1 MGRLFPKP
9 IPEIKNFPKAVAK
22 QQSSETFK
30 LPVGSTKARQAR
42 GGFRLGVFSRFEAET
57 WVLVVVS
64 IVTAYL
70 VLPPLYSVIQTS
82 LFTTKLTG
90 ELDEFTLSYYRDMFR
105 ELQVLGPFLNTVY
118 FSVGSAL
125 LATLLGGLVAWV
137 VTRTDSP
144 LRGLGYFT
152 AFASFGTPFILY
164 TIGWL
169 LILGKAGP
177 VNSWLRAFFD
187 HSGPAVNVYSMWG
200 MVFVEAL
207 LWSPFV
213 FLLLAASFRSMDPSL
228 EEASAVCGARVWQTL
243 RRISL
248 RLMLPAFF
256 SVLLLIFIRAFES
269 FEIPALVGLPG
280 DIRVLTTS
288 ILLDAQRMPPTYGRA
303 GAFAVLLML
312 VVACTLYFYFR
323 ITREASRFHTITGKG
338 YRPALIQL
346 GGWRYVTAAGL
357 LFYSFV
363 LLVLPFLIVLWAS
376 LLPFYMQPSLEA
388 ISKFTLKNYVTAI
401 YFPKITDSIKNSVLL
416 GLGSATAVMVLTTLA
431 SWILVRT
438 KLRGRWLLDLLTTL
452 PLLFPGIVMG
462 LAIMRFYLLVPIPIY
477 GTLWILLIAFI
488 TRYIPY
494 GIRYTHSGLLQ
505 LHRELEEAA
514 YTSGA
519 SWLNAM
525 RRITMPLLTPSF
537 LGGWVFIFL
546 LSAKELSMSILL
558 VSPQTP
564 VVSVAIYELWE
575 NGQVGELAAFGV
587 IWTTILV
594 SIAVAYYLF
603 ARRYGIQ
610 H

>member
-1 MGRLFPKP
+1 MAPR
-9 IPEIKNFPKAVAK
+9 
-22 QQSSETFK
+22 QRSETVDVA
-30 LPVGSTKARQAR
+30 LQSAGEGAAR
-42 GGFRLGVFSRFEAET
+42 GGWWLRAVSRFSAESY
-57 WVLVVVS
+57 VLILVS
-64 IVTAYL
+64 VVTAYL

-82 LFTTKLTG
+82 LFTTKFTG
-90 ELDEFTLSYYRDMFR
+90 ELDEFTLRYYQDLFR
-105 ELQVLGPFLNTVY
+105 ELQVFGPLLNTIY
-118 FSVGSAL
+118 FSVASAL
-125 LATLLGGLVAWV
+125 LATCIGGVVAWI
-137 VTRTDSP
+137 VTRTDAP

-169 LILGKAGP
+169 LLLGRAGP
-177 VNSWLRAFFD
+177 VNYWLRTLLNQSA
-187 HSGPAVNVYSMWG
+187 PVLNVYSLWG
-200 MVFVEAL
+200 MVFVESL

-213 FLLLAASFRSMDPSL
+213 FLMLAASFRSMDPSL
-228 EEASAVCGARVWQTL
+228 EEASAACGARVWQTL

-256 SVLLLIFIRAFES
+256 SVVLLIFIRAFES

-288 ILLDAQRMPPTYGRA
+288 ILLDAQRLPPSYGSA

-312 VVACTLYFYFR
+312 VVAVTLYVYFR
-323 ITREASRFHTITGKG
+323 VTREASKFHTITGKG
-338 YRPALIQL
+338 YRPAVIHL
-346 GGWRYVTAAGL
+346 GRWRYLAAAAL
-357 LFYSFV
+357 LLYSFV

-376 LLPFYMQPSLEA
+376 LLPFYMQPSIEA
-388 ISKFTLKNYVTAI
+388 FSMFTVKNFVTAI
-401 YFPKITDSIKNSVLL
+401 HFPKITDSIKNSILL
-416 GLGSATAVMVLTTLA
+416 GLGSASAVMLLTTFA

-462 LAIMRFYLLVPIPIY
+462 LAIMRFYLIVPIPIY
-477 GTLWILLIAFI
+477 GTLWILLVAFV

-494 GIRYTHSGLLQ
+494 GIRYTHAGLLQ

-514 YTSGA
+514 YASGA
-519 SWLNAM
+519 SWTNCM
-525 RRITMPLLTPSF
+525 RRITLPLLTPSF

-546 LSAKELSMSILL
+546 LSAKELSMSVLL
-558 VSPQTP
+558 VSPRTP

-587 IWTTILV
+587 LWTFILV
-594 SIAVAYYLF
+594 SVAITYYLI

-610 H
+610 Q

>member
-1 MGRLFPKP
+1 M
-9 IPEIKNFPKAVAK
+9 AK
-22 QQSSETFK
+22 QQSSETYD
-30 LPVGSTKARQAR
+30 LPLKSHPAPQAR
-42 GGFRLGVFSRFEAET
+42 GVFGLSASTRFDAQT
-57 WVLVVVS
+57 CVLIIVS
-64 IVTAYL
+64 VITGYL
-70 VLPPLYSVIQTS
+70 VLPPLYSVLQTS

-90 ELDEFTLSYYRDMFR
+90 ELDEFTLRYYEELFR

-118 FSVGSAL
+118 FSIGSAL
-125 LATLLGGLVAWV
+125 FATIIGGVGAWV
-137 VTRTDSP
+137 VTRTDTP

-169 LILGKAGP
+169 LLLGKAGP
-177 VNSWLRAFFD
+177 VNYWLRTLLNQ
-187 HSGPAVNVYSMWG
+187 SGPVLNVYSLWG
-200 MVFVEAL
+200 MVLVESF

-213 FLLLAASFRSMDPSL
+213 FLMLAASFRSMDPSL
-228 EEASAVCGARVWQTL
+228 EEASAACGARLWQTL
-243 RRISL
+243 RRVSL

-256 SVLLLIFIRAFES
+256 SVILLIFIRSFES

-288 ILLDAQRMPPTYGRA
+288 IYLDSQRMPPTYGRA
-303 GAFAVLLML
+303 GAFSVLLML
-312 VVACTLYFYFR
+312 VVAATLYLYFR
-323 ITREASRFHTITGKG
+323 VTREGDKFHTVTGKG
-338 YRPALIQL
+338 YRPTVIQL
-346 GGWRYVTAAGL
+346 GRWRYVTAAL
-357 LFYSFV
+357 LLLYSFV

-388 ISKFTLKNYVTAI
+388 FSLFTLKNFVTAI
-401 YFPKITDSIKNSVLL
+401 HFPKITDSIKNSVLL
-416 GLGSATAVMVLTTLA
+416 GLGSASVVMLLTTFA

-462 LAIMRFYLLVPIPIY
+462 LAIMRFYLIVPIPIY
-477 GTLWILLIAFI
+477 GTLWILLVAFI

-519 SWLNAM
+519 SWSNAM
-525 RRITMPLLTPSF
+525 RRITLPLLTPSF
-537 LGGWVFIFL
+537 LGGWVFVFL

-558 VSPQTP
+558 AGPQTP
-564 VVSVAIYELWE
+564 VVSVAIFELWE

-587 IWTTILV
+587 IWTVILV
-594 SIAVAYYLF
+594 SVAIIYYLI

-610 H
+610 QH

>member
-1 MGRLFPKP
+1 M
-9 IPEIKNFPKAVAK
+9 AK
-22 QQSSETFK
+22 QQSSETYD
-30 LPVGSTKARQAR
+30 LPLKSHPAPQAR
-42 GGFRLGVFSRFEAET
+42 GIFGLSASTRFDAQT
-57 WVLVVVS
+57 CVLIIVS
-64 IVTAYL
+64 VITGYL
-70 VLPPLYSVIQTS
+70 VLPPLYSVLQTS

-90 ELDEFTLSYYRDMFR
+90 ELDEFTLRYYEELFR

-118 FSVGSAL
+118 FSIGSAL
-125 LATLLGGLVAWV
+125 FATIIGGVVAWV
-137 VTRTDSP
+137 VTRTDTP

-169 LILGKAGP
+169 LLLGKAGP
-177 VNSWLRAFFD
+177 VNYWLRTLLNQ
-187 HSGPAVNVYSMWG
+187 SGPVLNVYSLWG
-200 MVFVEAL
+200 MVLIESF

-213 FLLLAASFRSMDPSL
+213 FLMLAASFRSMDPSL
-228 EEASAVCGARVWQTL
+228 EEASAACGARLWQTL
-243 RRISL
+243 RRVSL

-256 SVLLLIFIRAFES
+256 SVILLIFIRSFES

-288 ILLDAQRMPPTYGRA
+288 IYLDSQRMPPTYGRA
-303 GAFAVLLML
+303 GAFSVLLML
-312 VVACTLYFYFR
+312 VVAATLYLYFR
-323 ITREASRFHTITGKG
+323 VTREGDKFHTVTGKG
-338 YRPALIQL
+338 YRPTVIQL
-346 GGWRYVTAAGL
+346 GGWRYVTAAL
-357 LFYSFV
+357 LLLYSFV

-388 ISKFTLKNYVTAI
+388 FSLFTLKNFVTAI
-401 YFPKITDSIKNSVLL
+401 HFPKITDSIKNSVLL
-416 GLGSATAVMVLTTLA
+416 GLGSATVVMLLTTFA

-477 GTLWILLIAFI
+477 GTLWILLVAFI

-519 SWLNAM
+519 SWSNAM
-525 RRITMPLLTPSF
+525 RRITLPLLTPSF
-537 LGGWVFIFL
+537 LGGWVFVFL

-558 VSPQTP
+558 AGPQTP
-564 VVSVAIYELWE
+564 VVSVAIFELWE

-587 IWTTILV
+587 IWTVILV
-594 SIAVAYYLF
+594 SVAIIYYLI

-610 H
+610 QH

>member
-1 MGRLFPKP
+1 M
-9 IPEIKNFPKAVAK
+9 AK
-22 QQSSETFK
+22 QQSSETYD
-30 LPVGSTKARQAR
+30 LPLKSQPAPQAR
-42 GGFRLGVFSRFEAET
+42 GLFGLSAATRFDAQT
-57 WVLVVVS
+57 CVLIIVS
-64 IVTAYL
+64 VITGYL
-70 VLPPLYSVIQTS
+70 VLPPLYSVLQTS

-90 ELDEFTLSYYRDMFR
+90 ELDEFTLRYYQELFR
-105 ELQVLGPFLNTVY
+105 ELQVLGPFLNTLY
-118 FSVGSAL
+118 FSIGSAL
-125 LATLLGGLVAWV
+125 FATIIGGVVAWV
-137 VTRTDSP
+137 VTRTDTP

-169 LILGKAGP
+169 LLLGKAGP
-177 VNSWLRAFFD
+177 VNYWLRTLLNQ
-187 HSGPAVNVYSMWG
+187 SGPVLNVYSLWG
-200 MVFVEAL
+200 MVLIESF

-213 FLLLAASFRSMDPSL
+213 FLMLAASFRSMDPSL
-228 EEASAVCGARVWQTL
+228 EEASAACGARLWQTL
-243 RRISL
+243 RRVSL

-256 SVLLLIFIRAFES
+256 SVILLIFIRSFES

-288 ILLDAQRMPPTYGRA
+288 IYLDSQRMPPTYGRA
-303 GAFAVLLML
+303 GAFSVLLML
-312 VVACTLYFYFR
+312 VVAATLYLYFR
-323 ITREASRFHTITGKG
+323 VTREGDKFHTVTGKG
-338 YRPALIQL
+338 YRPTVIQL
-346 GGWRYVTAAGL
+346 GRWRYVTAAL
-357 LFYSFV
+357 LLLYSFV

-388 ISKFTLKNYVTAI
+388 FSLFTLKNFITAI
-401 YFPKITDSIKNSVLL
+401 HFPKITDSIKNSVLL
-416 GLGSATAVMVLTTLA
+416 GLGSATVVMLLTTFA

-477 GTLWILLIAFI
+477 GTLWILLVAFI

-519 SWLNAM
+519 SWSNAM
-525 RRITMPLLTPSF
+525 RRITLPLLTPSF
-537 LGGWVFIFL
+537 LGGWVFVFL

-558 VSPQTP
+558 AGPQTP
-564 VVSVAIYELWE
+564 VVSVAIFELWE

-587 IWTTILV
+587 IWTVILV
-594 SIAVAYYLF
+594 SVAIIYYLI

-610 H
+610 QH

>member
-1 MGRLFPKP
+1 
-9 IPEIKNFPKAVAK
+9 VAK

-30 LPVGSTKARQAR
+30 LPLGSSKARQGR
-42 GGFRLGVFSRFEAET
+42 GVLGFDALSRVESET
-57 WVLVVVS
+57 WVLILVS
-64 IVTAYL
+64 VVTAYL

-125 LATLLGGLVAWV
+125 LATLLGGLVAWI

-144 LRGLGYFT
+144 LRALGYFT

-177 VNSWLRAFFD
+177 VNSWLRLFVD
-187 HSGPAVNVYSMWG
+187 HSGPVVNVYSMWG

-228 EEASAVCGARVWQTL
+228 EEASAVCGARIWQTL

-303 GAFAVLLML
+303 GAFAVLLMG

-323 ITREASRFHTITGKG
+323 MTREATRFHTITGKG

-346 GGWRYVTAAGL
+346 GGWRYVAAVGL
-357 LFYSFV
+357 LLYSFV

-376 LLPFYMQPSLEA
+376 LLPFYIQPSWEA
-388 ISKFTLKNYVTAI
+388 VSKFTLKNYVTAI
-401 YFPKITDSIKNSVLL
+401 HFPKITDSIKNSVLL

-477 GTLWILLIAFI
+477 GTLWILLVAFV

-514 YTSGA
+514 YTSGS
-519 SWLNAM
+519 SWLDTM
-525 RRITMPLLTPSF
+525 RRVTLPLLTPSF

-594 SIAVAYYLF
+594 SVAVAYYIF
-603 ARRYGIQ
+603 ARRYGVQ
-610 H
+610 QQ

>member
-1 MGRLFPKP
+1 LGL
-9 IPEIKNFPKAVAK
+9 
-22 QQSSETFK
+22 
-30 LPVGSTKARQAR
+30 
-42 GGFRLGVFSRFEAET
+42 GFSAQFEAET
-57 WVLVVVS
+57 WVLIVVS
-64 IVTAYL
+64 VVTAYL

-90 ELDEFTLSYYRDMFR
+90 ELDEFTLSYYRDLLR
-105 ELQVLGPFLNTVY
+105 ELQVLGPFLNTIY

-177 VNSWLRAFFD
+177 VNSWLGALFE
-187 HSGPAVNVYSMWG
+187 HSGPTVNVYSLWG

-303 GAFAVLLML
+303 GAFAVILML

-323 ITREASRFHTITGKG
+323 ITQEASRFHTITGKG

-346 GGWRYVTAAGL
+346 GGWRYLTAAGL
-357 LFYSFV
+357 LLYSFV

-376 LLPFYMQPSLEA
+376 LLPFYIQPSFEA
-388 ISKFTLKNYVTAI
+388 VSRFTLKNYVTAVH
-401 YFPKITDSIKNSVLL
+401 FPKITDSIKNSVLL

-477 GTLWILLIAFI
+477 GTLWILLIAFV

-494 GIRYTHSGLLQ
+494 GIRYTHAGLLQ

-514 YTSGA
+514 YVSGG

-558 VSPQTP
+558 VSPRTP

-610 H
+610 QQ

>member
-1 MGRLFPKP
+1 M
-9 IPEIKNFPKAVAK
+9 AK
-22 QQSSETFK
+22 QPSSETYN
-30 LPVGSTKARQAR
+30 LPLKSHPAPQAR
-42 GGFRLGVFSRFEAET
+42 GVFGLSASTRFDAQT
-57 WVLVVVS
+57 CVLIIVS
-64 IVTAYL
+64 VITGYL
-70 VLPPLYSVIQTS
+70 VLPPLYSVLQTS

-90 ELDEFTLSYYRDMFR
+90 ELDEFTLRYYEELFR
-105 ELQVLGPFLNTVY
+105 ELQVLGPFLNTIY
-118 FSVGSAL
+118 FSIGSAL
-125 LATLLGGLVAWV
+125 FATITGGVIAWV
-137 VTRTDSP
+137 VTRTDTP
-144 LRGLGYFT
+144 LRSLGYFT

-169 LILGKAGP
+169 LLLGKAGP
-177 VNSWLRAFFD
+177 VNYWLRTLLNQ
-187 HSGPAVNVYSMWG
+187 SGPVLNVYSLWG
-200 MVFVEAL
+200 MVLIESF

-213 FLLLAASFRSMDPSL
+213 FLMVAASFRSMDPSL
-228 EEASAVCGARVWQTL
+228 EEASAACGARLWQTL
-243 RRISL
+243 RRVSL

-256 SVLLLIFIRAFES
+256 SVILLIFIRSFES

-288 ILLDAQRMPPTYGRA
+288 IYLDSQRMPPTYGRA
-303 GAFAVLLML
+303 GAFSVLLML
-312 VVACTLYFYFR
+312 VVGATLYVYFR
-323 ITREASRFHTITGKG
+323 VTREGDKFHTVTGKG
-338 YRPALIQL
+338 YRPTVIQL
-346 GGWRYVTAAGL
+346 GRWRYVTAALL
-357 LFYSFV
+357 LFYSFM

-388 ISKFTLKNYVTAI
+388 FSLFTLKNFITAI
-401 YFPKITDSIKNSVLL
+401 HFPKITDSIKNSILL
-416 GLGSATAVMVLTTLA
+416 GLGSASVVMLLTTFA

-462 LAIMRFYLLVPIPIY
+462 LAIMRFYLIVPIPIY
-477 GTLWILLIAFI
+477 GTLWILLVAFI

-519 SWLNAM
+519 SWSNAM
-525 RRITMPLLTPSF
+525 RRITLPLLTPSF
-537 LGGWVFIFL
+537 LGGWVFVFL

-558 VSPQTP
+558 ASPQTP
-564 VVSVAIYELWE
+564 VVSVAIFELWE

-587 IWTTILV
+587 IWTVILV
-594 SIAVAYYLF
+594 SVAIIYYLI

-610 H
+610 QH

>member
-1 MGRLFPKP
+1 M
-9 IPEIKNFPKAVAK
+9 AK
-22 QQSSETFK
+22 QQSSETYD
-30 LPVGSTKARQAR
+30 LPLKSHPAPQAR
-42 GGFRLGVFSRFEAET
+42 GVFGLSASTRFDAQT
-57 WVLVVVS
+57 CVLIIVS
-64 IVTAYL
+64 VITGYL
-70 VLPPLYSVIQTS
+70 VLPPLYSVLQTS

-90 ELDEFTLSYYRDMFR
+90 ELDEFTLRYYEELFR
-105 ELQVLGPFLNTVY
+105 ELQVLGPLLNTVY
-118 FSVGSAL
+118 FSIGSAL
-125 LATLLGGLVAWV
+125 FATIIGGVVAWV
-137 VTRTDSP
+137 VTRTDTP

-169 LILGKAGP
+169 LLLGKAGP
-177 VNSWLRAFFD
+177 VNYWLRTLLNQ
-187 HSGPAVNVYSMWG
+187 SGPVLNVYSLWG
-200 MVFVEAL
+200 MILVESF

-213 FLLLAASFRSMDPSL
+213 FLMLAASFRSMDPSL
-228 EEASAVCGARVWQTL
+228 EEASAACGARLWQTL
-243 RRISL
+243 RRVSL

-256 SVLLLIFIRAFES
+256 SVILLIFIRSFES

-288 ILLDAQRMPPTYGRA
+288 IYLDSQRMPPTYGRA
-303 GAFAVLLML
+303 GAFSVLLML
-312 VVACTLYFYFR
+312 VVAATLYLYFR
-323 ITREASRFHTITGKG
+323 VTREGDKFHTVTGKG
-338 YRPALIQL
+338 YRPTVIQL
-346 GGWRYVTAAGL
+346 GGWRYVTAAL
-357 LFYSFV
+357 LLLYSFV

-388 ISKFTLKNYVTAI
+388 FSLFTLKNFVTAI
-401 YFPKITDSIKNSVLL
+401 HFPKITDSIKNSVLL
-416 GLGSATAVMVLTTLA
+416 GLGSATVVMLLTTFA

-477 GTLWILLIAFI
+477 GTLWILLVAFI

-519 SWLNAM
+519 SWSNAM
-525 RRITMPLLTPSF
+525 RRITLPLLTPSF
-537 LGGWVFIFL
+537 LGGWVFVFL

-558 VSPQTP
+558 AGPQTP
-564 VVSVAIYELWE
+564 VVSVAIFELWE

-587 IWTTILV
+587 IWTVILV
-594 SIAVAYYLF
+594 SVAIIYYLI

-610 H
+610 QH

>member
-1 MGRLFPKP
+1 MPIKSRPVPKARRLFGLSL
-9 IPEIKNFPKAVAK
+9 ATRL
-22 QQSSETFK
+22 ETE
-30 LPVGSTKARQAR
+30 S
-42 GGFRLGVFSRFEAET
+42 

-64 IVTAYL
+64 VLTAYL

-90 ELDEFTLSYYRDMFR
+90 ELDQFTFRYYRDLFR
-105 ELQVLGPFLNTVY
+105 ELQVFGPFLNTVY

-177 VNSWLRAFFD
+177 VNSWLRVFFD
-187 HSGPAVNVYSMWG
+187 HGGPALNVYSMWG

-303 GAFAVLLML
+303 GAFSVLLML

-346 GGWRYVTAAGL
+346 GGWRYAAASGL
-357 LFYSFV
+357 LLYSFV

-388 ISKFTLKNYVTAI
+388 LSKFTLKNYVTAI
-401 YFPKITDSIKNSVLL
+401 HFPKITDSIKNSVLL
-416 GLGSATAVMVLTTLA
+416 GLGSATVVMVLTSLA

-477 GTLWILLIAFI
+477 GTLWILLVAFV

-514 YTSGA
+514 YASGA
-519 SWLNAM
+519 SWFNAM
-525 RRITMPLLTPSF
+525 RRITLPLLTPSF

-594 SIAVAYYLF
+594 SVAVAYYLF

-610 H
+610 QH

>member
-1 MGRLFPKP
+1 M
-9 IPEIKNFPKAVAK
+9 AK
-22 QQSSETFK
+22 QPSSETYD
-30 LPVGSTKARQAR
+30 LPVDSHPAPQAGR
-42 GGFRLGVFSRFEAET
+42 IFGLSIFTRFAAET
-57 WVLVVVS
+57 WVLVVVAV
-64 IVTAYL
+64 VTAYL

-125 LATLLGGLVAWV
+125 LATLLGGLVAWI

-177 VNSWLRAFFD
+177 VNSWLRVFLD
-187 HSGPAVNVYSMWG
+187 HSGPVVNVYSMWG

-323 ITREASRFHTITGKG
+323 MTREASRFHTITGKG

-357 LFYSFV
+357 LLYSFV

-376 LLPFYMQPSLEA
+376 LLPFYIQPSLEA

-401 YFPKITDSIKNSVLL
+401 HFPKITDSIKNSILL
-416 GLGSATAVMVLTTLA
+416 GIGSASAVMVLTTLA

-477 GTLWILLIAFI
+477 GTLWILLVAFV

-514 YTSGA
+514 YTSGS
-519 SWLNAM
+519 SWLDTM
-525 RRITMPLLTPSF
+525 RRITLPLLTPSF

-587 IWTTILV
+587 IWTVILV
-594 SIAVAYYLF
+594 SVAITYYLI

-610 H
+610 QH